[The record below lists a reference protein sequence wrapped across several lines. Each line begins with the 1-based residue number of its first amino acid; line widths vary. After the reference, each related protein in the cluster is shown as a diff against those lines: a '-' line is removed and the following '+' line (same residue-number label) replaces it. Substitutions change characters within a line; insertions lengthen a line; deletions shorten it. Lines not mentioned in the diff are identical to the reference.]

1 MHSAPNASHMPHRT
15 GRILVVDDEP
25 HVLAVAK
32 AILESHGFDVTVT
45 DSGSHAL
52 ALLRESASQEN
63 RYALMVLD
71 LTMPGGLSGFEVME
85 AIQQADPSISVI
97 ACSGY
102 FQEDARGLCQAI
114 GFSEVLQKPYTLDH
128 LVNTVR
134 RCLNRQHGG
143 ERAAHHHDA

>member
-1 MHSAPNASHMPHRT
+1 MNSASNSNPTPQRS

-32 AILESHGFDVTVT
+32 AILDSHGFDVSVT

-52 ALLRESASQEN
+52 AMLRDAAEHN
-63 RYALMVLD
+63 NGFALMVLD

-85 AIQQADPSISVI
+85 AIQQADPHIPVV

-114 GFSEVLQKPYTLDH
+114 GFAEVLQKPYTLDH

-134 RCLNRQHGG
+134 RCLNRHQNS
-143 ERAAHHHDA
+143 ERVTHPAES

>member
-1 MHSAPNASHMPHRT
+1 MNFMTHPQHPSQRT

-32 AILESHGFDVTVT
+32 AILDAHGFNVTTT

-52 ALLRESASQEN
+52 ALLKMAVDEGH
-63 RYALMVLD
+63 RYSLMVLD

-85 AIQQADPSISVI
+85 GLQQADPDVPVI

-114 GFSEVLQKPYTLDH
+114 GFAEVLQKPYTLDH
-128 LVNTVR
+128 LVSTVR
-134 RCLNRQHGG
+134 RCLSRHPQL
-143 ERAAHHHDA
+143 ERMSNITDA

>member
-1 MHSAPNASHMPHRT
+1 MHSVPPSHPTPQRT

-32 AILESHGFDVTVT
+32 AILDSHGFDVTVT

-52 ALLRESASQEN
+52 ALLRDSVEN
-63 RYALMVLD
+63 HRPFSVMVLD

-85 AIQQADPSISVI
+85 AIQQADPHIPVI

-134 RCLNRQHGG
+134 RCLTRHQGG
-143 ERAAHHHDA
+143 ERVAHVNES

>member
-1 MHSAPNASHMPHRT
+1 MNHSSHSSSLHHRT

-32 AILESHGFDVTVT
+32 AILDSHGFDVTVT

-52 ALLRESASQEN
+52 ALLREAVAQNN
-63 RYALMVLD
+63 RFAVMVLD

-85 AIQQADPSISVI
+85 AIQQADPNTMVV

-114 GFSEVLQKPYTLDH
+114 GFAEVLQKPYTLDH

-134 RCLNRQHGG
+134 RCLARHQGA
-143 ERAAHHHDA
+143 EKVAHPPES

>member
-1 MHSAPNASHMPHRT
+1 MNSSSHSSFSHRT

-32 AILESHGFDVTVT
+32 AILDAHGFDVTVT
-45 DSGSHAL
+45 DSGDHAL
-52 ALLRESASQEN
+52 SLLTDSVREGN
-63 RYALMVLD
+63 RFAVMVLD

-85 AIQQADPSISVI
+85 AIQQADPMVLVI

-134 RCLNRQHGG
+134 RCLSRHQSA
-143 ERAAHHHDA
+143 ERAAHPTES

>member
-1 MHSAPNASHMPHRT
+1 MNFTSNSQPTHQRT

-32 AILESHGFDVTVT
+32 AILDAHGFEVTVT

-52 ALLRESASQEN
+52 ALLKQAADEGRPFS
-63 RYALMVLD
+63 LMVLD

-85 AIQQADPSISVI
+85 GVQATTPEVPVV

-114 GFSEVLQKPYTLDH
+114 GFAEVLQKPYTLDH

-134 RCLNRQHGG
+134 RCLSRHPMA
-143 ERAAHHHDA
+143 ERTYNSTDA